1 MTAKQFYYTLLFL
14 FAFPYLIFS
23 QASFPFSYS
32 PLTEKT
38 DLSAKMV
45 TGVDN
50 FLSRET
56 DRIKNLRSGFWN
68 RDFSSPAAFQQSVAA
83 EFAYL
88 SSRLGVAENR
98 VTPAMQLLTNL
109 HANGLKP
116 FTLDLPGYT
125 ITAVRWQ
132 VLDGLFAEGLLLQ
145 PKGKI
150 LARIVMV
157 PDADVEPEVLAG
169 LQQSA
174 FAGYGAA
181 LQLTNAGCEV
191 LIPVLVNRNNQYSGS
206 SSLQIFTNQP
216 HREWLYRQAYE
227 VGRHVI
233 GYELQKIFSAIDWL
247 ESRNKLT
254 GKGVQI
260 GVAGHG
266 EGGLLALYAAA
277 LDTRIQ
283 CTLVSGYF
291 DQREK
296 LWQEPIYRNVF
307 GLLNHFGD
315 AEIAVMA
322 WPRKLIIEYAKGP
335 ELTGPPKPT
344 ENRSGA
350 APGILT
356 TPAYEN
362 AAAEFERAKSIVTGT
377 NHLQWVTTNTKLP
390 AGNPF
395 STPALKDFMLAL
407 HVAYSTTIPPTKL
420 IVRPIDWVDA
430 DQRQERTVKEM
441 ELHIQQVVDTCYRT
455 RDKNF
460 WQMIEGEKSELQAK
474 KAAHRKR
481 LGQVLGELPIPTI
494 AANPRARLLQET
506 EKWTSY
512 EITLDVYA
520 PDVFAWGILLIPKGL
535 KAGEKRPVVV
545 CQHGLEGLPTDLLTT
560 DTNTQAYGYYKA
572 FAVKLAEQG
581 YVTFAP
587 HNYYRGEDKFRV
599 LQRKANPIGLTLF
612 SVITSQHRRIV
623 EWLGQQSFV
632 DPARIGFYGL
642 SYGGK
647 TAMRVPALV
656 EAYALSICSAD
667 FNEWVLKNS
676 TVNYPISYL
685 YTGEYD
691 MPEWDLGHTFNYA
704 EMAALIAPRPFMVE
718 RGHDDGVSIDE
729 WVDFEYAKVRRHY
742 AEIGLPENT
751 VIEHFKGPHTIHGVG
766 SFEFLNKHLKNQ

>member
-1 MTAKQFYYTLLFL
+1 
-14 FAFPYLIFS
+14 
-23 QASFPFSYS
+23 
-32 PLTEKT
+32 
-38 DLSAKMV
+38 MV
-45 TGVDN
+45 NGVDN

-68 RDFSSPAAFQQSVAA
+68 RDFSSPAAFQQSVSA
-83 EFAYL
+83 ELAYL

-98 VTPAMQLLTNL
+98 VAPAMQILTNH
-109 HANGLKP
+109 HAVGLKP
-116 FTLDLPGYT
+116 FTLDLAACT

-145 PKGKI
+145 PKGKT

-181 LQLTNAGCEV
+181 LQLANAGCEV
-191 LIPVLVNRNNQYSGS
+191 IIPVLVNRNNQYSGS
-206 SSLQIFTNQP
+206 PSLQLFTNLP

-227 VGRHVI
+227 VGRQVI

-247 ESRNKLT
+247 ESRNKLD

-277 LDTRIQ
+277 LENRIQ
-283 CTLVSGYF
+283 ATLVSGYF

-322 WPRKLIIEYAKGP
+322 WPRKIIIEYAKGP
-335 ELTGPPKPT
+335 ELSGPPKPT

-356 TPAYEN
+356 TPGFQTAT
-362 AAAEFERAKSIVTGT
+362 AEFERAKTMVTGT
-377 NHLQWVTTNTKLP
+377 NHLQWITANTKLP
-390 AGNPF
+390 AGSPF
-395 STPALKDFMLAL
+395 SAPALKDFMSAL
-407 HVAYSTTIPPTKL
+407 HVAYSPAVPPTKL
-420 IVRPIDWVDA
+420 PVQPNEWVDA
-430 DQRQERTVKEM
+430 EQRQERTVKEM
-441 ELHIQQVVDTCYRT
+441 EAHIQHVVDTCYRT

-460 WQMIEGEKSELQAK
+460 WQTLEGDTSELQAK
-474 KAAHRKR
+474 KSIQRKR

-494 AANPRARLLQET
+494 TANPRARLLQET
-506 EKWTSY
+506 DKWTSY

-520 PDVFAWGILLIPKGL
+520 PDVFAWGILLIPKGI
-535 KAGEKRPVVV
+535 KAGEERPVVV
-545 CQHGLEGLPTDLLTT
+545 CQHGLEGLPTDLLIS
-560 DTNTQAYGYYKA
+560 DTNAQAYGYYKA
-572 FAVKLAEQG
+572 FAAKLAERG

-612 SVITSQHRRIV
+612 SLITSQHRRIV
-623 EWLGQQSFV
+623 EWLAQQSFV

-656 EAYALSICSAD
+656 EGYALSICSAD
-667 FNEWVLKNS
+667 FNEWVIKNS

-718 RGHDDGVSIDE
+718 RGHYDGVSIDE
-729 WVDFEYAKVRRHY
+729 WVDFEYAKVRRHF
-742 AEIGLPENT
+742 AEIGLPQNT

-766 SFEFLNKHLKNQ
+766 SFEFLDKHLKNQQ